1 MRENGLARAGTF
13 CPNPDCPD
21 YGKVN
26 HGNLINYGQNRAGT
40 PRRYCKTCK
49 KAFAI
54 TKGTLFYRRRTPR
67 KDILE
72 SLAMLADRMSLSGV
86 ARVKE
91 ETVLDWLRA
100 AADHAEEVEE
110 VLLRDYRLTRAQ
122 IDALWTYVGHKGEKG
137 APRRGRPW
145 YLLAGD
151 RDRHRYPPARRM
163 GHRER

>member
-1 MRENGLARAGTF
+1 MRENGLARAGMF

-26 HGNLINYGQNRAGT
+26 YGNLINYGRNRAGT